1 MATYSPKLAKKQL
14 AEINRQ
20 IEKARSLRLAAAK
33 KSEYG
38 DSARYVT
45 FTAVDADGEVPGR
58 GMQGSLGS
66 LNREATSGRGRSQAT
81 T

>member
-45 FTAVDADGEVPGR
+45 FTAVDADGEVPDGAC
-58 GMQGSLGS
+58 GSLARS
-66 LNREATSGRGRSQAT
+66 TARQSSGRGRSQAT